1 MIQSV
6 NITEWVGKMT
16 PTKVALSL
24 PKFTLDF
31 DITLNE
37 VMKKMGMVDAFD
49 QGRADFTNMSEDAE
63 LYLSLIKQKAFLKVD
78 EHGAEA
84 AAVTLMTF
92 DEKCMMPDNAK
103 PIEMNVNRPFI
114 FAIEDNSIENI
125 SIFYAKI
132 TSIKE

>member
-1 MIQSV
+1 M
-6 NITEWVGKMT
+6 
-16 PTKVALSL
+16 
-24 PKFTLDF
+24 
-31 DITLNE
+31 
-37 VMKKMGMVDAFD
+37 
-49 QGRADFTNMSEDAE
+49 

-114 FAIEDNSIENI
+114 FTIEDNSIENI

>member
-31 DITLNE
+31 EN
-37 VMKKMGMVDAFD
+37 
-49 QGRADFTNMSEDAE
+49 AE

-114 FAIEDNSIENI
+114 FTIEDNSIENI